1 MADIVG
7 ITPWEIRYRN
17 AIRPGQELPNG
28 QIVDNSTGLVE
39 TLEAVKPYVENNQ
52 YVGLACAM
60 KNAGVGVGIPD
71 TGRCRLVV
79 EDGKLHIF
87 AGASCIGQGLGT
99 VLTRWS
105 MSRQAFPGTGSSTSG
120 PTPTARR
127 TPAPPPAPA
136 RRCSPARR
144 SAGPARI

>member
-1 MADIVG
+1 M
-7 ITPWEIRYRN
+7 WRH
-17 AIRPGQELPNG
+17 
-28 QIVDNSTGLVE
+28 
-39 TLEAVKPYVENNQ
+39 NQ

-99 VLTRWS
+99 VLTQ
-105 MSRQAFPGTGSSTSG
+105 MVYEQTEHPPGQDRLRAVQHLLRAGLRHHLRL
-120 PTPTARR
+120 PPDAVHRR
-127 TPAPPPAPA
+127 GGA
-136 RRCSPARR
+136 
-144 SAGPARI
+144 AGPARI

>member
-1 MADIVG
+1 M
-7 ITPWEIRYRN
+7 T
-17 AIRPGQELPNG
+17 
-28 QIVDNSTGLVE
+28 TGLVE

-99 VLTRWS
+99 VLTQRSLWAVS
-105 MSRQAFPGTGSSTSG
+105 FSCFSESCFRSSSASR
-120 PTPTARR
+120 R
-127 TPAPPPAPA
+127 
-136 RRCSPARR
+136 
-144 SAGPARI
+144 

>member
-1 MADIVG
+1 MMVMNMKNVRILKILSVLDPAFQN
-7 ITPWEIRYRN
+7 Y
-17 AIRPGQELPNG
+17 GQVL
-28 QIVDNSTGLVE
+28 TGYDCKALLE

-79 EDGKLHIF
+79 EDGRLHIF

-99 VLTRWS
+99 VLTLS
-105 MSRQAFPGTGSSTSG
+105 L
-120 PTPTARR
+120 
-127 TPAPPPAPA
+127 
-136 RRCSPARR
+136 
-144 SAGPARI
+144 IHI